1 MVDLVAFGHI
11 GDRGFLLLHDGLVH
25 VGMPADR
32 PKLPHP
38 VATMDIRWY
47 RVLCSGA
54 YIQVRPGWEVTHD
67 IGYLQRARAF
77 KHNAVPSGGS

>member
-32 PKLPHP
+32 PKLLAQFGRR
-38 VATMDIRWY
+38 VAPQLIA
-47 RVLCSGA
+47 GA
-54 YIQVRPGWEVTHD
+54 E
-67 IGYLQRARAF
+67 
-77 KHNAVPSGGS
+77 AV